1 LKPPHF
7 CGGFFILITLP
18 SLTLTPQSFKQFLMP
33 RPDLSRV
40 PDFFHGYI
48 SKVKEDDLMAGLKSS
63 TKNLFDLLKSIPPEK
78 HDYRYADGKWTI
90 KEVLQH
96 MLDGERVFT
105 YRALRFARK
114 DDTPLPGFDENLFAQ
129 TAKADKRNWND
140 MVEEFT
146 ALRRSSE
153 VMFASFDNEQLEAE
167 GNASERSIYVLAI
180 GYIVAGHVNHH
191 CQIIKERYL

>member
-1 LKPPHF
+1 M
-7 CGGFFILITLP
+7 
-18 SLTLTPQSFKQFLMP
+18 S

-40 PDFFHGYI
+40 PEFYHGYI
-48 SKVKEDDLMAGLKSS
+48 SKAKENDLMSALRNS
-63 TKNLFDLLKSIPPEK
+63 TFELFRLLKSIPEEK
-78 HDYRYADGKWTI
+78 LDFRYADGKWTI
-90 KEVLQH
+90 KEVVQH

-105 YRALRFARK
+105 YRALRFARR

-140 MVEEFT
+140 MLEEFA

-153 VMFASFDNEQLEAE
+153 AMFASFDNEQLEAA
-167 GNASERSIYVLAI
+167 GVASENSIYVLGI